1 MNIND
6 ELSELEKMVE
16 EWSWNEV
23 PEMQSVFGYH
33 TSRVTLRALKAM
45 SAELERL
52 SKLTEEKERVTYDGT
67 AFRQQLAAWK
77 ERADLLEAVNMRL
90 KLAEAEIMRVSDESR
105 SHKERLDRIEAYIE
119 REHEKNR
126 EKRMTVSLTYNDW
139 RNVLFALDSGKCA
152 YPVLEALYNLIWMQL
167 PSPPPREGSG

>member
-6 ELSELEKMVE
+6 EMDALSELVE
-16 EWSWNEV
+16 DWRWNGE
-23 PEMQSVFGYH
+23 PEMQSVFGFH
-33 TSRVTLRALKAM
+33 TARLTLRALEAM
-45 SAELERL
+45 STEMARL
-52 SKLTEEKERVTYDGT
+52 SKLTE
-67 AFRQQLAAWK
+67 
-77 ERADLLEAVNMRL
+77 RADLMKEVDRRVEQHREEIVRLRNEARAL
-90 KLAEAEIMRVSDESR
+90 
-105 SHKERLDRIEAYIE
+105 KERLDRIEAYIE

-152 YPVLEALYNLIWMQL
+152 YPVLEAVYNLIWMQL

>member
-6 ELSELEKMVE
+6 EMDALSELVE
-16 EWSWNEV
+16 DWRWNGE
-23 PEMQSVFGYH
+23 PEMQSIFGFH
-33 TSRVTLRALKAM
+33 TARLTLRALEAM
-45 SAELERL
+45 STEMARL
-52 SKLTEEKERVTYDGT
+52 SKLTEGKERVTYDGT

-77 ERADLLEAVNMRL
+77 LRAELMKEVDRRVEQHR
-90 KLAEAEIMRVSDESR
+90 AEIVRVSNEAR
-105 SHKERLDRIEAYIE
+105 ALKKRLDRIEAYIE

-152 YPVLEALYNLIWMQL
+152 YPVLEAVYNLIWMQL